1 VLMIRSSDTSTGNR
15 FFCSPIRPDGLWGSP
30 SLLVD
35 EKKWKGLEAHHSSP
49 SSAEV
54 KYECSYIDTHGVY
67 RQNVT
72 FAECVYLRYGAD
84 CNYGVEW
91 QDD

>member
-1 VLMIRSSDTSTGNR
+1 M
-15 FFCSPIRPDGLWGSP
+15 
-30 SLLVD
+30 
-35 EKKWKGLEAHHSSP
+35 WKEIEAHHSPP

-72 FAECVYLRYGAD
+72 FAECVYLRYGVD
-84 CNYGVEW
+84 CNYGVER

>member
-1 VLMIRSSDTSTGNR
+1 MIRSSDTNRGNR
-15 FFCSPIRPDGLWGSP
+15 FLCSPKRPDGLWGPP
-30 SLLVD
+30 SLLLD
-35 EKKWKGLEAHHSSP
+35 EKKRKGREAHHSTP

-91 QDD
+91 QGD

>member
-1 VLMIRSSDTSTGNR
+1 MIRSSDTSRGNG
-15 FFCSPIRPDGLWGSP
+15 FLCSPKRPDGLWGPP
-30 SLLVD
+30 SILLD
-35 EKKWKGLEAHHSSP
+35 ENKWKWREAHHSPP

-67 RQNVT
+67 RQHVT
-72 FAECVYLRYGAD
+72 FAECVYLRYSAA

-91 QDD
+91 QGD